1 MAVPAR
7 RAYRRRVSTFGERMN
22 EVRSWSSARQT
33 LDLDV
38 TVDQVPGIVRQAVA
52 SVPRLGVSE
61 LGPEAGTLFRKTTLA
76 YRAGTI
82 ALTFAPQGS
91 RTRVIAVT
99 RSSMPLVGTDYGR
112 GDKDITAL
120 FEAMRAAV
128 AGAKPVPLPPP
139 RSPSPA
145 MQRIAIGRTARPRAG
160 LPHHG
165 RARVR
170 PGDRASR
177 GLRRNGRRHCRAAT
191 PPLGGDDR
199 GRVRRLLVARRRLA
213 ALESGTSRRPS

>member
-1 MAVPAR
+1 MR
-7 RAYRRRVSTFGERMN
+7 G
-22 EVRSWSSARQT
+22 WSSARAT
-33 LDLDV
+33 VDLDV
-38 TVDQVPGIVRQAVA
+38 TVDRMPGVVRQAVA

-91 RTRVIAVT
+91 RTRVVAVT

-128 AGAKPVPLPPP
+128 AGPKPVPFPLPH
-139 RSPSPA
+139 SPSPA
-145 MQRIAIGRTARPRAG
+145 MQRIAIERS
-160 LPHHG
+160 
-165 RARVR
+165 RVF
-170 PGDRASR
+170 GVIFVVVGTIGWALAIALLIS
-177 GLRRNGRRHCRAAT
+177 
-191 PPLGGDDR
+191 GGEP
-199 GRVRRLLVARRRLA
+199 VSAVLLVGTWAVFIGAGIAQLVRARRRLKVFEA
-213 ALESGTSRRPS
+213 KYGAGAGQRRVAGRGWTP